1 MASLV
6 TEVLAPGE
14 EEELRSD
21 GLQTEASSESTEAG
35 SGCST
40 IPTFTIPI
48 KGTNFW
54 QESSSALRK
63 GEEEKKRHR
72 NRKFKK

>member
-21 GLQTEASSESTEAG
+21 GLQTEASSESTVERRTQTH
-35 SGCST
+35 SHHE
-40 IPTFTIPI
+40 
-48 KGTNFW
+48 K
-54 QESSSALRK
+54 SSSVDQSNLH
-63 GEEEKKRHR
+63 GEFSLQ
-72 NRKFKK
+72 NQMMSSFPNSSLWG